1 MVAIKGVS
9 EGAESVLSRLVSDQ
23 EEKEYEPETEAGK
36 VATKKTEM
44 VDEGEFDLR
53 QNIEFSN

>member
-9 EGAESVLSRLVSDQ
+9 EGAESALSRLVSDQ
-23 EEKEYEPETEAGK
+23 EEKEYESETDAGK
-36 VATKKTEM
+36 VATKKTAM

>member
-9 EGAESVLSRLVSDQ
+9 EGAESALSRLVSDQ
-23 EEKEYEPETEAGK
+23 EEKEYESETDAGK

-44 VDEGEFDLR
+44 VD
-53 QNIEFSN
+53 